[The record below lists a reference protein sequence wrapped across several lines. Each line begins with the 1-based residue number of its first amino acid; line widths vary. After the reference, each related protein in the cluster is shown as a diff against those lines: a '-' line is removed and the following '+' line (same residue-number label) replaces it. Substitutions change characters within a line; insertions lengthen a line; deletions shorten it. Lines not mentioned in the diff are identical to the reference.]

1 MINQN
6 LKSLENNN
14 LLEQIKSLY
23 YDICYNYSENVEKYD
38 TSFGLIPLD
47 YKITT
52 LNDLIIKNKDKVGFS
67 NYKVLSAVNTGNLV
81 LSDEYFNKQVFS
93 KDISKYIIVK
103 KGEFAYNPARINIGS
118 IGINDFDFEGCVS
131 PVYVAFNV
139 QDIYKNFLRMFF
151 KSKTFNIQVISRS
164 NGSVR
169 QTLNYD
175 DFSIIELILPPE
187 NKIKLFNNLYDI
199 NESVIKHNKT
209 EIERL
214 TKLRDTLLPK
224 LMSGEIDV
232 SDINFD

>member
-1 MINQN
+1 M
-6 LKSLENNN
+6 
-14 LLEQIKSLY
+14 
-23 YDICYNYSENVEKYD
+23 
-38 TSFGLIPLD
+38 
-47 YKITT
+47 
-52 LNDLIIKNKDKVGFS
+52 
-67 NYKVLSAVNTGNLV
+67 
-81 LSDEYFNKQVFS
+81 FS

-118 IGINDFDFEGCVS
+118 IGINDFDFDGCVS

-175 DFSIIELILPPE
+175 DFSMIELILPPE
-187 NKIKLFNNLYDI
+187 NKIELFNNLYNI

-214 TKLRDTLLPK
+214 TKLRDILLPK

-232 SDINFD
+232 SKINFD